1 MIWPNSIEWLLADL
15 WLSHWCF
22 WGIPKIHSG
31 KGALS
36 ILWSSGLRVSQ
47 TPQHLFKCRL
57 WDYVTVCQRL
67 PSCLAACHPAHHLFG
82 SSPPTPSIYPSVFC
96 ASLQSGGIVGQ
107 GHWDNPL
114 VLCRINDRALS
125 YTQLGPTTTQQL
137 PPPLPLSLWQT
148 DSGWTRSLAG
158 GFISLSPSMVSLPAT
173 ERGRPLKQKEK
184 SV

>member
-125 YTQLGPTTTQQL
+125 YTQLGPTTTAP

-158 GFISLSPSMVSLPAT
+158 GFISLSPSVVSLPAT

>member
-1 MIWPNSIEWLLADL
+1 MSSLYSGLLA
-15 WLSHWCF
+15 F
-22 WGIPKIHSG
+22 EYPKPHNIC
-31 KGALS
+31 
-36 ILWSSGLRVSQ
+36 
-47 TPQHLFKCRL
+47 FKCRL

-114 VLCRINDRALS
+114 VLCRISDRALS

-158 GFISLSPSMVSLPAT
+158 GFISLSPSVVSLPAT
-173 ERGRPLKQKEK
+173 ERGRALKQKEK